1 MFAKAEIEATLP
13 VLSGE
18 APFSRDPGQSTMIL
32 YSVGELGST
41 LEDESSVAPSP
52 ATSQNSAFGALLWAR
67 PKTVMKEVRSVQA
80 LGPA

>member
-1 MFAKAEIEATLP
+1 MFAKAGTEATLP

-18 APFSRDPGQSTMIL
+18 PPFSRAPGQSTMIL

-52 ATSQNSAFGALLWAR
+52 ATEQNCASGALLWAM
-67 PKTVMKEVRSVQA
+67 P
-80 LGPA
+80 